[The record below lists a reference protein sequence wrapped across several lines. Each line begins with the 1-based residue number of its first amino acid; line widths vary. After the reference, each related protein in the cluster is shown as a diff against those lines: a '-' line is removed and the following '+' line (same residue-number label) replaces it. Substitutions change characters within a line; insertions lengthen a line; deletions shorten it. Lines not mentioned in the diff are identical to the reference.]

1 MSIEADVGAP
11 SPAAQATTSAAARQ
25 GRPYWWSVRRELWEN
40 RSIWI
45 APLAA
50 AGFVLFG
57 FTISLVHKP
66 HTMKALASLS
76 PEKQMALRFAP
87 FGIVAAALIL
97 TTVVVGVFYC
107 LGTLYNE
114 RRDRS
119 ILFWKSMP
127 VSDLTTVLA
136 KATIPLVILPVIA
149 FAVVC
154 ATQLVMLLF
163 NSIALASH
171 QTELTQLW
179 STVPLFRLWGIVL
192 YALGTLTLWQAP
204 LYAYFL
210 ALSASVKKGPFLWA
224 VLPPIAFSVFE
235 KLAFDTSY
243 VSKVIHDRLFGSF
256 GAAFTGVSGH
266 TTFGDGK
273 AGGSPHSQGF
283 HLPVPDPVRF
293 FTTPGLWIGLVVAV
307 GLFALAVWLRRRR
320 EPI

>member
-1 MSIEADVGAP
+1 MSIEADAAP
-11 SPAAQATTSAAARQ
+11 SSAAQAAASTAASHSE
-25 GRPYWWSVRRELWEN
+25 PYLWSLRRELWEN
-40 RSIWI
+40 RSVWI

-66 HTMKALASLS
+66 HALKAINGLS

-97 TTVVVGVFYC
+97 TTVVVGIFYC

-136 KATIPLVILPVIA
+136 KATIPLVILPAVA
-149 FAVVC
+149 FVVVC

-163 NSIALASH
+163 NSMALASH
-171 QTELTQLW
+171 QSELTQLW
-179 STVPLFRLWGIVL
+179 STVPLFRLWGIVF
-192 YALGTLTLWQAP
+192 YALVTLTLWHAP
-204 LYAYFL
+204 LYGYLL

-224 VLPPIAFSVFE
+224 VLPPIALCVFE

-243 VSKVIHDRLFGSF
+243 ISDLIHDRLVGSF
-256 GAAFTGVSGH
+256 GAAFSGGGGFH
-266 TTFGDGK
+266 RKGD
-273 AGGSPHSQGF
+273 F
-283 HLPVPDPVRF
+283 HLPVADPTKF
-293 FTTPGLWIGLVVAV
+293 LMSPGLWIGLVIAVA
-307 GLFALAVWLRRRR
+307 LFALAVWLRRRR
-320 EPI
+320 EPM

>member
-1 MSIEADVGAP
+1 MSIEADAGASSAP
-11 SPAAQATTSAAARQ
+11 QAVAAPTAPR
-25 GRPYWWSVRRELWEN
+25 GRPYLWSVRRELWEN
-40 RSIWI
+40 HSTWI

-66 HTMKALASLS
+66 HSMKALASLS
-76 PEKQMALRFAP
+76 PDKQMALRFAP

-97 TTVVVGVFYC
+97 TTVVVGIFYC

-136 KATIPLVILPVIA
+136 KATIPLVILPAVAFVI
-149 FAVVC
+149 VC

-163 NSIALASH
+163 NSLALASH

-179 STVPLFRLWGIVL
+179 STVPLFRLWGIIL
-192 YALGTLTLWQAP
+192 YALVTLTLWHAP
-204 LYAYFL
+204 LYGYFL
-210 ALSASVKKGPFLWA
+210 ALSAWVKKGPFLWA
-224 VLPPIAFSVFE
+224 VLPPIALSVFE
-235 KLAFDTSY
+235 RLAFDTSY
-243 VSKVIHDRLFGSF
+243 VSSLVRDRLFGSF
-256 GAAFTGVSGH
+256 GAAFTGGSGH
-266 TTFGDGK
+266 MSFGDEK
-273 AGGSPHSQGF
+273 TAVAAHSGNF
-283 HLPVPDPVRF
+283 HLPVPDPTKFV
-293 FTTPGLWIGLVVAV
+293 TTPGLWIGLVVAV
-307 GLFALAVWLRRRR
+307 ALVALAAWQRRRR

>member
-1 MSIEADVGAP
+1 MSIEADVGASSAP
-11 SPAAQATTSAAARQ
+11 QAVAAPAAPRS
-25 GRPYWWSVRRELWEN
+25 RPYLWSVRRELWEN
-40 RSIWI
+40 HSTWI

-66 HTMKALASLS
+66 HSMKALASLS
-76 PEKQMALRFAP
+76 PDKQMALRFAP
-87 FGIVAAALIL
+87 FGIVAVALIL
-97 TTVVVGVFYC
+97 TTVVVGIFYC

-136 KATIPLVILPVIA
+136 KATIPLVILPTVA

-163 NSIALASH
+163 NSLALASH

-179 STVPLFRLWGIVL
+179 STVPLFRLWGIIL
-192 YALGTLTLWQAP
+192 YGLVTLTLWHAP
-204 LYAYFL
+204 LYGYFL
-210 ALSASVKKGPFLWA
+210 ALSAWVKKGPFLWA
-224 VLPPIAFSVFE
+224 VLPPIALSVFE
-235 KLAFDTSY
+235 RLAFDTSY
-243 VSKVIHDRLFGSF
+243 VSNLVRDRLFGSF
-256 GAAFTGVSGH
+256 GQAFS
-266 TTFGDGK
+266 
-273 AGGSPHSQGF
+273 GGSFHPKTDF
-283 HLPVPDPVRF
+283 HLPVADPVKF
-293 FTTPGLWIGLVVAV
+293 FTAPGLWIGLVIAVA
-307 GLFALAVWLRRRR
+307 LFALAVWQRRRR